1 MARAYRLLRHGS
13 SLLVARWPADRAV
26 VGVICIWSVAPGWI
40 PPTRI
45 PVIPTPGD
53 EHNAIIPIT
62 PPPLIVPLRTIT
74 SESRV
79 VLALPVLRPVNVII
93 FVELYVLNCWVVVLR
108 KIKIFV
114 FTLVSDL

>member
-1 MARAYRLLRHGS
+1 VARAYRLLRHGS

-62 PPPLIVPLRTIT
+62 PPPLIMPLEVIT
-74 SESRV
+74 SEGRV
-79 VLALPVLRPVNVII
+79 ALALPVLRPVNVII
-93 FVELYVLNCWVVVLR
+93 FVELYVLNCWVWLYER
-108 KIKIFV
+108 LKSFV